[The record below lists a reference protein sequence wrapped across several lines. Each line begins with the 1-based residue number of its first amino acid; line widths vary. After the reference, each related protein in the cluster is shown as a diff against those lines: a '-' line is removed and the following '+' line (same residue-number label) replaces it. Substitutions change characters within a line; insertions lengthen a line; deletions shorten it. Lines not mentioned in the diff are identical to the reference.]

1 MNPYPVRYPVPGL
14 HAIATSQTET
24 KMNITVTIPL
34 VIIDQNFAADVEVSI
49 THRSRPST
57 HDDPPE
63 GCEWE
68 VSKTLIRRA
77 TSLTIRSGEGYLSA
91 PEWLTDMVEKS
102 DELAEAI
109 AMAEAGE
116 PRGRRARDPDD
127 EQQRMRDER

>member
-1 MNPYPVRYPVPGL
+1 MTISYPVRYPVPGL
-14 HAIATSQTET
+14 HAIAAPRMET

-34 VIIDQNFAADVEVSI
+34 VIMDQNFAADVEVTI

-57 HDDPPE
+57 RDDPAE

-68 VSKTLIRRA
+68 EFETRIRRA
-77 TSLTIRSGEGYLSA
+77 TSLRTRSGEGYLSA

-116 PRGRRARDPDD
+116 PRGRRARDPDEAHD
-127 EQQRMRDER
+127 RMKD